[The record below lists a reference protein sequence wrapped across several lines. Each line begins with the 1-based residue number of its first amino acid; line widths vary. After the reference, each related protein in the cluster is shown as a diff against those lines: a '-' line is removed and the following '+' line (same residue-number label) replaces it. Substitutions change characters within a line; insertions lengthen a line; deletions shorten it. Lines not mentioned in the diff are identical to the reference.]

1 MNRFIEKKRECYA
14 LKSRDLIADISTR
27 QYLSTYDDKLFLEE
41 LKGALRLANCIA
53 LAPDIVPEKRPVF
66 ESLNRASN
74 EWQSIGRQAWLKLY
88 EEQKNRVCSFRT
100 YGPTLRIKYPCGFVG
115 FKGLPNQNG
124 DIYADEPEA
133 PPKSDDQNTLDT
145 LLDLYYPDIRSM
157 EMRHGAILKTEIE
170 WSGKNRLAFSAEK
183 PAPEPVVDEFK
194 GLGYG
199 ALRIAYQ
206 DEYSS
211 GRVGEPVAPTP
222 ETKKN
227 TDQVNAVLGLWAN
240 CPQRVYGLV
249 DKPKRDFGVTQTP
262 KRSATDARTTQY
274 LQVCGRGLRKPPI
287 VTILT
292 SRGSTEIT
300 QEVWDHCKAVTLKK
314 GLGKS
319 GAIPSAAF
327 GYFTFDKDSNEWIF
341 SLGKLEPE
349 RLDPA
354 ACRHFVEQLLAFDEL
369 EAKRKD
375 DYLSLLFLLAYTH
388 EISSES
394 HNVFIEGYRK
404 C

>member
-145 LLDLYYPDIRSM
+145 LLDLYYQDIRSM

-170 WSGKNRLAFSAEK
+170 WSGKNRLVFSAEK
-183 PAPEPVVDEFK
+183 PAPE
-194 GLGYG
+194 
-199 ALRIAYQ
+199 
-206 DEYSS
+206 
-211 GRVGEPVAPTP
+211 PTP

-240 CPQRVYGLV
+240 CPQQVYGLV

-262 KRSATDARTTQY
+262 KKAPQDDRTSQY
-274 LQVCGRGLRKPPI
+274 LQACGRGLRKPPI

-354 ACRHFVEQLLAFDEL
+354 ACRHFAEYLTSYDEL
-369 EAKRKD
+369 EAKRAEDIQQLK
-375 DYLSLLFLLAYTH
+375 YYLLLTPTLSLFSYVAATARY
-388 EISSES
+388 
-394 HNVFIEGYRK
+394 GK